1 MNATIIRFPTPAE
14 RMMRRIFAALPK
26 PTPRRGVCPGARL
39 PAWRRAARDVWVRV
53 MTMKRKRR
61 AQADMVTI
69 REGLISLAVEHAP
82 ASVRQVF
89 YLAESAGLI
98 DKTETEYKAT
108 VCRLLSDARLDGA
121 LSWHTI
127 VDHTRAAHRAYTHTG
142 IRGAMEDT
150 HRLYRRAM
158 WDHQPHRVEIWT
170 EKETLTGVL
179 RPTVLNWQVGL
190 FPTRGY
196 PSLSF
201 LYDCAED
208 IEAAGRPTYIY
219 FLGDHDPSGRDIR
232 RNVFDRLREFA
243 PSAEIIFETL
253 AVTEEQIESMN
264 LSLRPTKE
272 TDSRSAD
279 WRGGSVEVEAIPP
292 DHLRKLVTEAIIEH
306 VDVEEYYRIKVAE
319 DSEADILNL
328 ISGADVDRAW
338 EQDDGTVHIPPRPY
352 RTGHI
357 R

>member
-1 MNATIIRFPTPAE
+1 
-14 RMMRRIFAALPK
+14 
-26 PTPRRGVCPGARL
+26 
-39 PAWRRAARDVWVRV
+39 
-53 MTMKRKRR
+53 MTMRRKRR
-61 AQADMVTI
+61 TQSDMVTI
-69 REGLISLAVEHAP
+69 RDGLVSLAVEHAP
-82 ASVRQVF
+82 ASIRQVF
-89 YLAESAGLI
+89 YLAETAGLI

-108 VCRLLSDARLDGA
+108 VCRLLSDARLDGS

-127 VDHTRAAHRAYTHTG
+127 VDHTRAAHRAYTNKG
-142 IRGAMEDT
+142 IRDALEAT
-150 HRLYRRAM
+150 NRLYRRAM

-179 RPTVLNWQVGL
+179 RSAALDWQVGL

-208 IEAAGRPTYIY
+208 IEAAGKPTYIY

-243 PSAEIIFETL
+243 PTAEIIFETL

-272 TDSRSAD
+272 TDSRSAG

-306 VDVEEYYRIKVAE
+306 VDVQEYYRIKAAE
-319 DSEADILNL
+319 DSEADILSL
-328 ISGADVDRAW
+328 ISGADVGQAW
-338 EQDDGTVHIPPRPY
+338 EQDDGTVQIPPRLYGIGP
-352 RTGHI
+352 I